1 MLMQIL
7 VHTPRWVF
15 VLFFV
20 LVYFGIKQFVA
31 RSVGFGRAS
40 LLPLAFLGLSLYGVV
55 SGFPTQPLA
64 LLAWAL
70 AVALACVA
78 VTTSELPAG
87 TAYDARARRFSLPGS
102 PVPLVLMMGIF
113 CTKFVAGVTLA
124 TAPQM
129 AQELSFALPIA
140 AMYGAFSGVFLG
152 RAMRLWKLAMGAPST
167 ASATA

>member
-1 MLMQIL
+1 MMMQIL

-20 LVYFGIKQFVA
+20 LVYLGIKQFVA
-31 RSVGFGRAS
+31 RSVDFGRAS
-40 LLPLAFLGLSLYGVV
+40 VLPLAFLGLSLYGVV
-55 SGFPTQPLA
+55 SGFSTQPLA

-78 VTTSELPAG
+78 VITSELPAG
-87 TAYDARARRFSLPGS
+87 TAYDAAKRRFLLPGS

-113 CTKFVAGVTLA
+113 FTKFAAGVTLA
-124 TAPQM
+124 SAPHM

-152 RAMRLWKLAMGAPST
+152 RAMRLWKLAMSVSPV
-167 ASATA
+167 ASQLA